1 MVANEGKIT
10 TFGTTGTLGGLV
22 DGTDTIHTGV
32 AKTLFAIASGCRVVS
47 SGTFTQSSDDFIL
60 ANPTTYR
67 TLGTKVT
74 LSSSSGHNTVT
85 VSAGDSTYDRYD
97 LIYIDAGNNRLAIS
111 AGQVNPARIADINN
125 DDVPVAIVKVAAG
138 AAATDTHSFQTL
150 MSVYNT
156 DDFASDT
163 LSNLTIGADADGTDR
178 TITFGHSTLKT
189 IMGIDD
195 SADSFVINT
204 DAAFDST
211 LANNSLTIDA
221 SHNVTIAGDLTV
233 GGNTI
238 KASDGGSTI
247 EMDTDDNVTIG
258 GDLTVTGGDV
268 NYSNAQ
274 DATLK
279 VAATT
284 STTAGRD
291 LTIEAGSTST
301 GSNNI
306 NGGDL
311 ILKSGG
317 GDGTGTSTISFHT
330 KVDGT
335 DTAAER
341 MKINTTGNLELT
353 GTDITL
359 GGDSDADKKITFG
372 HATLKSVIGIDDD
385 SDVFAIN
392 TDAAFE
398 AVNDLEI
405 DASGNVTL
413 GNGGLT
419 LSGGEISVTG
429 GVSASTN
436 VLGTTGVV
444 SGGFIGVGGS
454 VRDASSVTTILSTHS
469 QVYVHTSS
477 GTNNE
482 LVLPIITGADSGTVS
497 GSTGRLYTIKNV
509 DTADNII
516 IAVGGSDKLD
526 NDSLLHPMVETTG
539 KITLRPNE
547 SVTLIGTSDFSS
559 PIVPGYYIIDS
570 VGVGLGKKSIWVPA
584 ASMYP
589 NSTNGCS
596 ALTQVELSNGPELKC
611 LDFAGD
617 ATEFAQFTV
626 AFPKSWDGGSVT
638 FKAYWCSTATDTD
651 GVSWGL
657 SACGMND
664 NETINLAF
672 GGEVVVDD
680 SNQGAANE
688 LCITAESGNI
698 TIAGT
703 PAADDL
709 TFFQIS
715 RDHDDSNDTAA
726 EDARLLGIKLFYTVT
741 AGNDF

>member
-47 SGTFTQSSDDFIL
+47 SGTFTQSSDDFVL

-204 DAAFDST
+204 DDAFDST

-268 NYSNAQ
+268 SYSNAQ

-279 VAATT
+279 VTATT

-317 GDGTGTSTISFHT
+317 GDGTGTSTMSFHT

-359 GGDSDADKKITFG
+359 GGDSDGSDKKITFG
-372 HATLKSVIGIDDD
+372 HATIKSVMGIDD
-385 SDVFAIN
+385 SGDVFAIN
-392 TDAAFE
+392 TDDAFE
-398 AVNDLEI
+398 AINDLQI
-405 DASGNVTL
+405 DTAGNVTL

-419 LSGGEISVTG
+419 LSGGNIAVTG
-429 GVSASTN
+429 AISATTTLTAGTGLINSGAFVQGNDVLDSNSAS
-436 VLGTTGVV
+436 
-444 SGGFIGVGGS
+444 
-454 VRDASSVTTILSTHS
+454 AVTATHR
-469 QVYVHTSS
+469 VIFVHNSNNS
-477 GTNNE
+477 TNNE
-482 LVLPIITGADSGTVS
+482 LVLPIVSAGAGTP
-497 GSTGRLYTIKNV
+497 GQTFTFKNV
-509 DTADNII
+509 TANSENII
-516 IAVGGSDKLD
+516 ISVGGSDKLD
-526 NDSLLHPMVETTG
+526 NDSVLHPMVETAG
-539 KITLRPNE
+539 KIMLRPNE
-547 SVTLIGTSDFSS
+547 SVTVTATTDSETPL
-559 PIVPGYYIIDS
+559 VPGYYIIDS

-589 NSTNGCS
+589 TTTNGCS

-611 LDFAGD
+611 LDFDDGSD
-617 ATEFAQFTV
+617 EHAQFTV

-651 GVSWGL
+651 GVSWALRG
-657 SACGMND
+657 CGMND
-664 NETINLAF
+664 NETINLTF
-672 GGEVVVDD
+672 GSAVVVDD
-680 SNQGAANE
+680 ANQGAANE
-688 LCITAESGNI
+688 LCVTAESGNI

-709 TFFQIS
+709 TFFEIF
-715 RDHDDSNDTAA
+715 RDVSDSNDTAA
-726 EDARLLGIKLFYTVT
+726 EDARLLGIKLFYTVN

>member
-1 MVANEGKIT
+1 
-10 TFGTTGTLGGLV
+10 
-22 DGTDTIHTGV
+22 
-32 AKTLFAIASGCRVVS
+32 
-47 SGTFTQSSDDFIL
+47 
-60 ANPTTYR
+60 
-67 TLGTKVT
+67 
-74 LSSSSGHNTVT
+74 
-85 VSAGDSTYDRYD
+85 
-97 LIYIDAGNNRLAIS
+97 
-111 AGQVNPARIADINN
+111 
-125 DDVPVAIVKVAAG
+125 
-138 AAATDTHSFQTL
+138 ATDTHSFQTL

-359 GGDSDADKKITFG
+359 GGDADGSDKKITFG
-372 HATLKSVIGIDDD
+372 HATIKSVMGIDD
-385 SDVFAIN
+385 S
-392 TDAAFE
+392 
-398 AVNDLEI
+398 
-405 DASGNVTL
+405 
-413 GNGGLT
+413 
-419 LSGGEISVTG
+419 
-429 GVSASTN
+429 
-436 VLGTTGVV
+436 
-444 SGGFIGVGGS
+444 
-454 VRDASSVTTILSTHS
+454 
-469 QVYVHTSS
+469 
-477 GTNNE
+477 
-482 LVLPIITGADSGTVS
+482 
-497 GSTGRLYTIKNV
+497 
-509 DTADNII
+509 
-516 IAVGGSDKLD
+516 
-526 NDSLLHPMVETTG
+526 
-539 KITLRPNE
+539 
-547 SVTLIGTSDFSS
+547 
-559 PIVPGYYIIDS
+559 
-570 VGVGLGKKSIWVPA
+570 
-584 ASMYP
+584 
-589 NSTNGCS
+589 
-596 ALTQVELSNGPELKC
+596 
-611 LDFAGD
+611 
-617 ATEFAQFTV
+617 
-626 AFPKSWDGGSVT
+626 
-638 FKAYWCSTATDTD
+638 
-651 GVSWGL
+651 
-657 SACGMND
+657 
-664 NETINLAF
+664 
-672 GGEVVVDD
+672 
-680 SNQGAANE
+680 
-688 LCITAESGNI
+688 
-698 TIAGT
+698 
-703 PAADDL
+703 
-709 TFFQIS
+709 
-715 RDHDDSNDTAA
+715 
-726 EDARLLGIKLFYTVT
+726 
-741 AGNDF
+741 